1 ARSVAVAAVP
11 EAPAQAVVTTVQPT
25 CAVPSGTIT
34 VTAPI
39 GAGLEYSINGVDYQA
54 STIFSGLSANT
65 YNVTVRNS
73 SDTTCVSTATS
84 ATINAVP
91 DAPAQAVVTTVQ
103 PTCAVPS
110 GTITV
115 TAPIGAGL
123 EYSIN
128 GVDYQAS
135 TIFAGLSS

>member
-1 ARSVAVAAVP
+1 
-11 EAPAQAVVTTVQPT
+11 
-25 CAVPSGTIT
+25 
-34 VTAPI
+34 
-39 GAGLEYSINGVDYQA
+39 
-54 STIFSGLSANT
+54 
-65 YNVTVRNS
+65 S

-135 TIFAGLSS
+135 TIFSALAANTYNVTVRNSSDTTCVSTATSRTRNGRQ